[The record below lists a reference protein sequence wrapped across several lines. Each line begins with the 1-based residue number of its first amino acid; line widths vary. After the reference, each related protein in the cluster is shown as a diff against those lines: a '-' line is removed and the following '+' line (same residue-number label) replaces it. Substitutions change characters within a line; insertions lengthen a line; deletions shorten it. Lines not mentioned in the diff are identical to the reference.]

1 MMATSRWCV
10 AAVLLLV
17 GCDAT
22 GSATT
27 RIDEAEAEIEAVTAA
42 IADAVGLEV
51 TDEQPLGV
59 RVPCELADGR
69 TGAANS
75 LALSGPVPDVDDP
88 TGRSSSVLV
97 DAGYQ
102 LVDADLGDGVF
113 GRRDGIRIT
122 VVADH
127 PTGQLRIDANTAC
140 RRLSAD

>member
-1 MMATSRWCV
+1 MATSRLW
-10 AAVLLLV
+10 AAVVVLLV

-22 GSATT
+22 GGATT
-27 RIDEAEAEIEAVTAA
+27 RIDEAEVEIEAVTAA

-51 TDEQPLGV
+51 TDEQPLGA
-59 RVPCELADGR
+59 RVPCELADGG

-97 DAGYQ
+97 DSGYQ

-127 PTGQLRIDANTAC
+127 PTGRLRIDANTAC
-140 RRLSAD
+140 RRLPAD